1 MSTDDHVSPSTSLGA
16 SEHDL
21 EYGPTPPGAQHEH
34 TDIDPS
40 VGYKFAMWLAAAMLM
55 SVGIVYGTFWFF
67 EGRHRTAG
75 EVEQRYP
82 LAVGQVKEPPAPN
95 LQKQPFKDIYNLR
108 NTEAEKLTTY
118 GWVDMEGGIARIPI
132 DRAMEV
138 MLQRGFPARTGGSG
152 ALNVVTQDSSSGRTI
167 APR

>member
-1 MSTDDHVSPSTSLGA
+1 MSTNEHVTPSTSLGA
-16 SEHDL
+16 SEHDY

-40 VGYKFAMWLAAAMLM
+40 VGYRFALWLAVSMLM
-55 SVGIVYGTFWFF
+55 AVVIVFGTFRFF
-67 EGRHRTAG
+67 EGRTTAAD
-75 EVEQRYP
+75 VTAQKYP
-82 LAVGQVKEPPAPN
+82 LAVGIPKAPPAPH
-95 LQKQPFKDIYNLR
+95 LQNQPFKDIYNLR
-108 NTEAEKLTTY
+108 HAETEKLTTY
-118 GWVDMEGGIARIPI
+118 GWVDRDGGIARIPI

-138 MLQRGFPARTGGSG
+138 MLQRGFPARTDGSG